1 MKPFFRLISMKT
13 VLLLAYAVFVLPCL
27 VDAESI
33 VMAQT
38 TSSKETSKQATP
50 DAGPSPEEMEKIAK
64 MTANPLGAAWM
75 LWTQNDYSEVRGDLV
90 PGGERVNS
98 LKFQPIMSFPID
110 LAGDD
115 WNFIVRPIF
124 QFQSVPLDKD
134 VGELFGASETDIIAD
149 PDLGRIAQ
157 DAWDDR
163 TNGFGDTGLLT
174 LLGPN
179 RLDGFIWGAGISQIF
194 PTAEEDVLGQGKW
207 QAGPAVLLARLAPNV
222 GGFNLGAL
230 AQHWWSYAGD
240 SDREDVSQTD
250 IQYFINYRL
259 TKTALVGMTPN
270 IRINW
275 EADDN
280 DDKLTLPVGLGISNV
295 YKIGPLP
302 VRIAA
307 EFQYSLIKPDNVGTD
322 WNFRF
327 LFIPVIP
334 NPFRK

>member
-1 MKPFFRLISMKT
+1 L
-13 VLLLAYAVFVLPCL
+13 
-27 VDAESI
+27 
-33 VMAQT
+33 
-38 TSSKETSKQATP
+38 
-50 DAGPSPEEMEKIAK
+50 
-64 MTANPLGAAWM
+64 
-75 LWTQNDYSEVRGDLV
+75 
-90 PGGERVNS
+90 
-98 LKFQPIMSFPID
+98 
-110 LAGDD
+110 
-115 WNFIVRPIF
+115 IVRPVF

-134 VGELFGASETDIIAD
+134 VGELFGASETGIIAD

-194 PTAEEDVLGQGKW
+194 PTAQEDVLGQGKW

-240 SDREDVSQTD
+240 GDREDTSQTD

-259 TKTALVGMTPN
+259 TKTSLVGMTPN

-275 EADDN
+275 EADN
-280 DDKLTLPVGLGISNV
+280 DDKLTLPVGLGYSDV

>member
-1 MKPFFRLISMKT
+1 
-13 VLLLAYAVFVLPCL
+13 
-27 VDAESI
+27 
-33 VMAQT
+33 
-38 TSSKETSKQATP
+38 
-50 DAGPSPEEMEKIAK
+50 
-64 MTANPLGAAWM
+64 
-75 LWTQNDYSEVRGDLV
+75 
-90 PGGERVNS
+90 
-98 LKFQPIMSFPID
+98 
-110 LAGDD
+110 
-115 WNFIVRPIF
+115 
-124 QFQSVPLDKD
+124 
-134 VGELFGASETDIIAD
+134 
-149 PDLGRIAQ
+149 
-157 DAWDDR
+157 
-163 TNGFGDTGLLT
+163 
-174 LLGPN
+174 
-179 RLDGFIWGAGISQIF
+179 
-194 PTAEEDVLGQGKW
+194 
-207 QAGPAVLLARLAPNV
+207 
-222 GGFNLGAL
+222 
-230 AQHWWSYAGD
+230 
-240 SDREDVSQTD
+240 VSQTD